1 MSTSQSGGLFMQ
13 SNIYIKRDKDGKEE
27 KHSLNIGGL
36 NGFWHLQEI
45 ENGYILTCED
55 YRKEFASL
63 DEVNKYFI
71 NLEEFLKSS
80 KYVGRQFQ
88 RTMPLKDDDDCLDY
102 SYTKANRYS
111 IYLALYEKDGIFIA
125 YRLNELFDY
134 HDYVVIPKH
143 YTEDKNYEL
152 SDLKTLISF
161 PNALYDK
168 IVVQESKPKNK
179 ELTLKRD

>member
-1 MSTSQSGGLFMQ
+1 
-13 SNIYIKRDKDGKEE
+13 
-27 KHSLNIGGL
+27 
-36 NGFWHLQEI
+36 
-45 ENGYILTCED
+45 
-55 YRKEFASL
+55 
-63 DEVNKYFI
+63 
-71 NLEEFLKSS
+71 
-80 KYVGRQFQ
+80 
-88 RTMPLKDDDDCLDY
+88 MPLKDDDDCLDY

-152 SDLKTLISF
+152 SGLKTLISF